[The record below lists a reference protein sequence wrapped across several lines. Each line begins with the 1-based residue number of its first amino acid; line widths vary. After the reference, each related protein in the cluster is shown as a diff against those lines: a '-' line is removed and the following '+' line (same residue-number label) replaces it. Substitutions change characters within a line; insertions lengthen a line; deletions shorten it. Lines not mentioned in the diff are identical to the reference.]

1 VGRIVVYELG
11 FYLELF
17 FNSLVLV
24 GRTQVCFGVVVL
36 VVALVYVGF
45 TFVVSILLPHTALL
59 IVLVLLL
66 ILGFAVLSLSAHFYV
81 LEVLVTLLNQILNFL
96 QPLHLHFLV
105 HSDILRKKLQVVVL
119 LVQLVLLNRSLRHR
133 GLVY

>member
-1 VGRIVVYELG
+1 MGRIVVYELG